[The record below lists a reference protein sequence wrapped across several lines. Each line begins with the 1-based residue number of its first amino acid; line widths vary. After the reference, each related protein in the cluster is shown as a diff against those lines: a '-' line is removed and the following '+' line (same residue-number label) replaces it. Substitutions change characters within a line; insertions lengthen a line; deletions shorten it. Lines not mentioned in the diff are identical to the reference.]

1 MNSDDLED
9 THLCIKCNA
18 TIVGLAKY
26 IEHRKSNCLAATK
39 AQRSV
44 TPPATGAEATPTATP
59 DVSPTAIL
67 SSTHLD
73 HSYDGFHFAEPEAP
87 SSYLRKTTASHGG
100 KSSKSLTEAYDLPY
114 ELGADLFFSS
124 LQLQSVS
131 TGGKTVSRP
140 KEEAWDGA
148 HRAAKEEAWPAA
160 RDPVLKAVRE
170 ESVFKPLNF
179 VHDSPEPS
187 DDEDE
192 EDDDPDDSFDVEE
205 DEAEEEYDVV
215 QHSPP
220 AVPAT
225 HTGGK
230 WKPEHRPQLRH
241 THMERISPSWDEPV
255 DVVYAHPPEE
265 HTRGKWVP
273 GSKQL
278 EYRENIDLT
287 KLQQPGVSY
296 WCNICCRR
304 LKSRC
309 NYDQHLRSGYH
320 LKRAEA
326 ESQLEQATLGGKL
339 TLSKDFSL
347 PEREEQ
353 QQQQQE
359 QQQATEEEEESAAPK
374 RKRRAHQLRCD
385 LCRHTMAR
393 HLMGKHLIS
402 HYHYRRLQQQTPL
415 RRQSFLQD
423 ILDHMASIVRQSPFQ
438 CLPCRF
444 YANTEHSFLQHWRS
458 EAHLKQVEGP
468 AGPGASGGSFWCS
481 YCQFECDSS
490 DVMWQHM
497 LHPCHKDVVQALNRS
512 VPICIAQRRRLQCSA
527 CGESF
532 LYNMQLRR
540 HFATEHAGVPPTATA
555 ADDYQSRFRCGIC
568 GAPQMSRLALQR
580 HEKFKH
586 QLERYYCGICHL
598 EFATALEARRHR
610 SLLQHKLR
618 STPKDRAAPQSDRV
632 LERMLREVLEDQRP
646 NPPAKKKR
654 LIAACKQCASCQ
666 KIFDSP
672 PALAQHRAAAHPTEN
687 HCCLSCGESFH
698 SPQALG
704 RHNRSCQPTASTSAN
719 ATATATAT
727 ATTDGSKSWCCDQCP
742 FSCEYESDLLYHRFF
757 HTRTGAIGR
766 NELLQCPRCPK
777 RFKMYSLRPH
787 LRTHTNEKIFECAV
801 CQMKFGR
808 RHNLKNHIAT
818 MHGPKGTKKQ
828 TETEPKRK
836 AKHVTDEDKPKY
848 PCAICGKMLA
858 NRSSQKHHEQSH
870 ALNVERSY
878 RCHVADCTFAGATQV
893 SLRIHLVSHSQG
905 TYKCERDQC
914 KYVGKSELHLKRHL
928 KSVHGKE
935 QIKWYPC
942 DQCEFRGRNKEKLR
956 RHSISHSGEKRHK
969 CPHCSFRCKNID
981 NLRKHVMKTR
991 KHPGKF
997 MYECK
1002 KCSEQKSKEIYKTN
1016 SYQEYQRHL
1025 ATHEKK

>member
-1 MNSDDLED
+1 MDSDDLDD

-18 TIVGLAKY
+18 TIVGLSKY
-26 IEHRKSNCLAATK
+26 IEHRKSNCLAAQKT
-39 AQRSV
+39 QRPK
-44 TPPATGAEATPTATP
+44 TPEATSPATQE
-59 DVSPTAIL
+59 VSPPAIL
-67 SSTHLD
+67 SSRHLD
-73 HSYDGFHFAEPEAP
+73 HTYDSFHFAEPEAP

-140 KEEAWDGA
+140 KEEAWDGSS
-148 HRAAKEEAWPAA
+148 RAAKEEAWTAA

-170 ESVFKPLNF
+170 HDEAVFKPLNF
-179 VHDSPEPS
+179 VQDSPEPS
-187 DDEDE
+187 DEEDEDE
-192 EDDDPDDSFDVEE
+192 DDPDDSFDAEE
-205 DEAEEEYDVV
+205 DEAEEEYDAV

-230 WKPEHRPQLRH
+230 WKPEHRPQLGH
-241 THMERISPSWDEPV
+241 THIERISPSWDEPAEE
-255 DVVYAHPPEE
+255 VYAHPPEE
-265 HTRGKWVP
+265 HTHGKWVP

-309 NYDQHLRSGYH
+309 NYEQHLRSAYH

-326 ESQLEQATLGGKL
+326 ERQLEQATLGGKL
-339 TLSKDFSL
+339 PLSKDFSP

-353 QQQQQE
+353 QP
-359 QQQATEEEEESAAPK
+359 TEEEPMAESEIPK
-374 RKRRAHQLRCD
+374 RKRRAHFLRCD
-385 LCRHTMAR
+385 LCHHTMGR

-415 RRQSFLQD
+415 RRQSFLKD
-423 ILDHMASIVRQSPFQ
+423 ILDHMGSIVRQSPFQ
-438 CLPCRF
+438 CQPCSF
-444 YANTEHSFLQHWRS
+444 YANTEEAFLRHWRS
-458 EAHLKQVEGP
+458 AEHLKQVQGRR
-468 AGPGASGGSFWCS
+468 GDSFWCS
-481 YCQFECDSS
+481 YCQFECESS
-490 DVMWQHM
+490 DLMWQHM
-497 LHPCHKDVVQALNRS
+497 LHPCHKDVVLALNRS
-512 VPICIAQRRRLQCSA
+512 VPICIAQRSRLQCSA

-540 HFATEHAGVPPTATA
+540 HFATEHPGLPPTDTA

-586 QLERYYCGICHL
+586 RLERYYCGICHL
-598 EFATALEARRHR
+598 EFETALEARRHR

-618 STPKDRAAPQSDRV
+618 SNPKDRVAPQSDKV

-646 NPPAKKKR
+646 DPPPKKKR
-654 LIAACKQCASCQ
+654 LVVACKQCANCQ
-666 KIFDSP
+666 KVFDSP
-672 PALAQHRAAAHPTEN
+672 QALAQHRAEAHPAEN
-687 HCCLSCGESFH
+687 HGCLICGENFH

-704 RHNRSCQPTASTSAN
+704 RHNRSCQPTASTSSA
-719 ATATATAT
+719 
-727 ATTDGSKSWCCDQCP
+727 ATTGSSKSWSCDQCP

-757 HTRTGAIGR
+757 HTRSGSIGR
-766 NELLQCPRCPK
+766 NEMLQCPRCPK
-777 RFKMYSLRPH
+777 RFKMYSLRAH
-787 LRTHTNEKIFECAV
+787 LRTHTNEKIFECPE

-818 MHGPKGTKKQ
+818 MHSKKEKPKKEKQ
-828 TETEPKRK
+828 EVRK
-836 AKHVTDEDKPKY
+836 PCDEERPKY
-848 PCAICGKMLA
+848 PLAVFGKKLA

-870 ALNVERSY
+870 ASTVERSF
-878 RCHVADCTFAGATQV
+878 RCHVADCTYSGATQV
-893 SLRIHLVSHSQG
+893 SLRIHLASHSQG
-905 TYKCERDQC
+905 KHKCDRDQC
-914 KYVGKSELHLKRHL
+914 KYVGKSEVHLKRHL

-935 QIKWYPC
+935 QDNWFPC
-942 DQCEFRGRNKEKLR
+942 DQCEFRARSKDKLR
-956 RHSISHSGEKRHK
+956 RHSISHSDERRHK
-969 CPHCSFRCKNID
+969 CPHCIFRCKNID
-981 NLRKHVMKTR
+981 NLRKHVMKTTM
-991 KHPGKF
+991 HPGKF

-1016 SYQEYQRHL
+1016 NYQEYKRHL
-1025 ATHEKK
+1025 TTHQKN

>member
-1 MNSDDLED
+1 MDSDDLDD

-26 IEHRKSNCLAATK
+26 IDHRKTNCLVATPK
-39 AQRSV
+39 AQRPV
-44 TPPATGAEATPTATP
+44 TPPATRAEAATRE
-59 DVSPTAIL
+59 VSPTAIL

-100 KSSKSLTEAYDLPY
+100 KTSKSLTEAYDLPY

-140 KEEAWDGA
+140 KEEAWDGPNRA
-148 HRAAKEEAWPAA
+148 AAKEESWTAA
-160 RDPVLKAVRE
+160 RDPVLKAVRD

-187 DDEDE
+187 DEEDED
-192 EDDDPDDSFDVEE
+192 DDDPDDSFDVEE
-205 DEAEEEYDVV
+205 DEADEEYDVV

-241 THMERISPSWDEPV
+241 SHLERISPSWDEPV
-255 DVVYAHPPEE
+255 EEVYAHPPEE
-265 HTRGKWVP
+265 HTKGKWVP

-309 NYDQHLRSGYH
+309 IYDRHLRSGYH
-320 LKRAEA
+320 LKRAET
-326 ESQLEQATLGGKL
+326 ECQLEQATLGGKL

-353 QQQQQE
+353 P
-359 QQQATEEEEESAAPK
+359 TEEPVSPK
-374 RKRRAHQLRCD
+374 RKRRAHLLRCD

-393 HLMGKHLIS
+393 HLIGKHLIS

-415 RRQSFLQD
+415 HRQSFLQD
-423 ILDHMASIVRQSPFQ
+423 ILDHMDSIVRQAPFQ
-438 CLPCRF
+438 CLPCSF
-444 YANTEHSFLQHWRS
+444 YANTEEAFLQHWRS
-458 EAHLKQVEGP
+458 EEHLQRVK
-468 AGPGASGGSFWCS
+468 ATGGSFWCS
-481 YCQFECDSS
+481 YCQFECDFN
-490 DVMWQHM
+490 DVMWEHM
-497 LHPCHKDVVQALNRS
+497 LHPCHKDVVLALNRS

-540 HFATEHAGVPPTATA
+540 HFATNHAGETPTDTA

-568 GAPQMSRLALQR
+568 GAPQISRLALQR
-580 HEKFKH
+580 HEKYKH
-586 QLERYYCGICHL
+586 KLERYYCGICHL
-598 EFATALEARRHR
+598 DFETALEARRHR

-618 STPKDRAAPQSDRV
+618 STPQDRIAPQSEKV
-632 LERMLREVLEDQRP
+632 LERMLREVLEDRRP
-646 NPPAKKKR
+646 SPPAEKKR
-654 LIAACKQCASCQ
+654 LVVTIKQCANCQ

-672 PALAQHRAAAHPTEN
+672 RALAQHRAQAHPTDN
-687 HCCLSCGESFH
+687 HACLSCGENFH

-704 RHNRSCQPTASTSAN
+704 RHNRSCQPTASTSSAGC
-719 ATATATAT
+719 
-727 ATTDGSKSWCCDQCP
+727 TDASKSWTCNLCA
-742 FSCEYESDLLYHRFF
+742 FSCEYESDLLYHSFF
-757 HTRTGAIGR
+757 HTRTGFIGS
-766 NELLQCPRCPK
+766 NEVLQCPRCPK

-818 MHGPKGTKKQ
+818 MHSQKVIKEK
-828 TETEPKRK
+828 PKRTVK
-836 AKHVTDEDKPKY
+836 AVPNEEKPKF
-848 PCAICGKMLA
+848 PCTICGKLLA
-858 NRSSQKHHEQSH
+858 NRISQKHHEQSH

-878 RCHVADCTFAGATQV
+878 PCHVADCTFAGATLV
-893 SLRIHLVSHSQG
+893 SLRTHLVSHSQG
-905 TYKCERDQC
+905 TYKCERTQC

-928 KSVHGKE
+928 KSVHGTE
-935 QIKWYPC
+935 QDKWYPC
-942 DQCEFRGRNKEKLR
+942 DQCEFRGRSKDKLR
-956 RHSISHSGEKRHK
+956 RHAISHSVEKRHK

-1002 KCSEQKSKEIYKTN
+1002 KCSEQKAKEIYNTN
-1016 SYQEYQRHL
+1016 SYQEYQRHV
-1025 ATHEKK
+1025 ATHENK